1 MGKTLGIL
9 GIKGGVGKTTATI
22 ALGDAISG
30 FGKKVLLVDANFSM
44 PNLGIHLKIIDP
56 EKTLHNVLNRT
67 ANMRESI
74 QRFENTKKSK
84 IFAAPKTESFRG
96 FDVLPSSIFTT
107 TKINPFDLKTKI
119 RGLKNKYDFI
129 IIDSSP
135 ALNEETLAAMLASD
149 ELFIVT
155 TPDHPTLSA
164 TLKAAKLANQRK
176 NPINGLILNKVH
188 NKNFE
193 LSIDDIEKTAEI
205 PVMAVIPY
213 DVNVLKSL
221 SVFTPSTSYRPKSKA
236 SIEYKKLAGV
246 LVGEKHKPF
255 DLKNFLKL
263 TPKRQDINREIFYER
278 VFG

>member
-1 MGKTLGIL
+1 MGKIL
-9 GIKGGVGKTTATI
+9 GVLSIKGGVGKTTTAI

-44 PNLGIHLKIIDP
+44 PNLGLHLKVIDP
-56 EKTLHNVLNRT
+56 EKTLHSVLNRT
-67 ANMRESI
+67 SNMKDAI
-74 QRFENTKKSK
+74 QKLEN
-84 IFAAPKTESFRG
+84 
-96 FDVLPSSIFTT
+96 FDILPSSIFTT
-107 TKINPFDLKTKI
+107 IEINPFDLRTKL

-176 NPINGLILNKVH
+176 VQINGLILNKVH
-188 NKNFE
+188 NRNFE

-213 DVNVLKSL
+213 DVNALKSL
-221 SVFTPSTSYRPKSKA
+221 SEFKPLTSHKPKSKA

-255 DLKNFLKL
+255 NLRDFFKF

-278 VFG
+278 IFG

>member
-1 MGKTLGIL
+1 MGKIFGVLS
-9 GIKGGVGKTTATI
+9 IKGGVGKTTITI
-22 ALGDAISG
+22 ALGDAISN
-30 FGKKVLLVDANFSM
+30 FGKKVLLIDANLSM
-44 PNLGIHLKIIDP
+44 PNLGIHLKILNP
-56 EKTLHNVLNRT
+56 EKTLHDVLNRT
-67 ANMRESI
+67 ANIEEAI
-74 QRFENTKKSK
+74 HKLEN
-84 IFAAPKTESFRG
+84 

-119 RGLKNKYDFI
+119 RGLKRKYDFI

-155 TPDHPTLSA
+155 TPDYPTLSA
-164 TLKAAKLANQRK
+164 TLKAAKLANQRQT
-176 NPINGLILNKVH
+176 PISGIILNKVH

-221 SVFTPSTSYRPKSKA
+221 SKFTPSTTHKPNSKA
-236 SIEYKKLAGV
+236 SNEYKKLAGV
-246 LVGEKHKPF
+246 LVGKKYKPF
-255 DLKNFLKL
+255 SLRNFFKL
-263 TPKRQDINREIFYER
+263 TPKRQDINREIFYES

>member
-1 MGKTLGIL
+1 MGKIFGVLS
-9 GIKGGVGKTTATI
+9 IKGGVGKTTITI
-22 ALGDAISG
+22 ALGDAISN
-30 FGKKVLLVDANFSM
+30 FGKKVLLIDANLSM
-44 PNLGIHLKIIDP
+44 PNLGIHLKILNP
-56 EKTLHNVLNRT
+56 EKTLHDVLNRT
-67 ANMRESI
+67 ANIKEAI
-74 QRFENTKKSK
+74 HKLEN
-84 IFAAPKTESFRG
+84 

-119 RGLKNKYDFI
+119 RGLKRKYDFI

-155 TPDHPTLSA
+155 TPDYPTLSA
-164 TLKAAKLANQRK
+164 TLKAAKLANQRQT
-176 NPINGLILNKVH
+176 PISGIILNKVH

-221 SVFTPSTSYRPKSKA
+221 SKFTPSTTHKPNSKA
-236 SIEYKKLAGV
+236 SNEYKKLAGV
-246 LVGEKHKPF
+246 LVGKKYKPF
-255 DLKNFLKL
+255 SLKDFFKL
-263 TPKRQDINREIFYER
+263 TPKRQDINREIFYES

>member
-1 MGKTLGIL
+1 MGKTLGVL
-9 GIKGGVGKTTATI
+9 SIKGGVGKTTTTI
-22 ALGDAISG
+22 ALGDALSS

-44 PNLGIHLKIIDP
+44 PNLGIHLKILDP
-56 EKTLHNVLNRT
+56 EKTLHDVLNRT
-67 ANMRESI
+67 ANIRESI
-74 QRFENTKKSK
+74 QKFGN
-84 IFAAPKTESFRG
+84 
-96 FDVLPSSIFTT
+96 FDVLPASIFTT

-119 RGLKNKYDFI
+119 KGLKQSYDFI

-135 ALNEETLAAMLASD
+135 ALNEETLAVMLASD

-155 TPDHPTLSA
+155 TPDYPTLSA

-176 NPINGLILNKVH
+176 TPINGLILNKVH

-193 LSIDDIEKTAEI
+193 LSINDIEKTAEI
-205 PVMAVIPY
+205 PIMAVIPY
-213 DVNVLKSL
+213 DMNILKSL
-221 SVFTPSTSYRPKSKA
+221 SKFIPSTSHKPKSKA

-255 DLKNFLKL
+255 SIRNFFKF

-278 VFG
+278 AFK

>member
-1 MGKTLGIL
+1 MGKTLGVL
-9 GIKGGVGKTTATI
+9 SIKGGVGKTTVTI
-22 ALGDAISG
+22 ALGDAISS

-44 PNLGIHLKIIDP
+44 PNLGIHLKIFDP

-67 ANMRESI
+67 ANISEAI
-74 QRFENTKKSK
+74 QKFEN
-84 IFAAPKTESFRG
+84 
-96 FDVLPSSIFTT
+96 FDVLPASIFTT
-107 TKINPFDLKTKI
+107 MKINPFDLKTKI
-119 RGLKNKYDFI
+119 KGLKQSYDFI

-155 TPDHPTLSA
+155 TPDYPTLSA

-176 NPINGLILNKVH
+176 TPINGLILNKVH

-205 PVMAVIPY
+205 PIMAVIPY
-213 DVNVLKSL
+213 DLNILKSL
-221 SVFTPSTSYRPKSKA
+221 SKFTPSTSYKPKSKA

-255 DLKNFLKL
+255 DLRNFFKF
-263 TPKRQDINREIFYER
+263 TPKRQDINREVFYER
-278 VFG
+278 TFK